1 MLPLLHLC
9 PPAVIAVLPQQAVTA
24 ATTAAEQDTWPDQ
37 HNSCHRLQLQQGEP
51 VLPLLQLQKGEP
63 DLGHLLCPQLAL
75 LSGNAGSEAQCY
87 DVEVSQACSVCSCT
101 CTTSQSLHQSQRVW
115 KAPGPSR
122 LLRVSMQSQIHVVGH
137 TQGSDQGATWAIW
150 KSELLGTGLRGLF
163 LNCLKKL
170 KETMSLVF
178 FAILCTISWSLV
190 SQFSSIKVSRHRNK
204 AAKAL
209 QHEFCSQDDGILM
222 FCLSKANWQ
231 RWDYQLLLSEHQ
243 KRLLHSW
250 KACHSFKS
258 ACLISNICQ
267 SMVTYKVKTYS
278 KVKNSNSNWHFE
290 AQLICHEV

>member
-1 MLPLLHLC
+1 
-9 PPAVIAVLPQQAVTA
+9 
-24 ATTAAEQDTWPDQ
+24 
-37 HNSCHRLQLQQGEP
+37 
-51 VLPLLQLQKGEP
+51 
-63 DLGHLLCPQLAL
+63 
-75 LSGNAGSEAQCY
+75 
-87 DVEVSQACSVCSCT
+87 
-101 CTTSQSLHQSQRVW
+101 
-115 KAPGPSR
+115 
-122 LLRVSMQSQIHVVGH
+122 
-137 TQGSDQGATWAIW
+137 
-150 KSELLGTGLRGLF
+150 
-163 LNCLKKL
+163 
-170 KETMSLVF
+170 MSLVF
-178 FAILCTISWSLV
+178 FAISCTISWSLV
-190 SQFSSIKVSRHRNK
+190 SQFSSIRVSRHRNK

-290 AQLICHEV
+290 AQLICHEVELRYVKNYQAMPLFFPEFLKILQKRLPTVGIFQPSTPGMPWLTPL